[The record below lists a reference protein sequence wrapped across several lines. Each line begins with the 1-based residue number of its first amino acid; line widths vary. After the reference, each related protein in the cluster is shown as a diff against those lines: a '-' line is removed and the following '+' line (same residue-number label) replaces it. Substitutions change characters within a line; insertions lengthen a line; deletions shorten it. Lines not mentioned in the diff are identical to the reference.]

1 MRLTILWHCF
11 IEEVKHEI
19 TAEAYDELSNK
30 AANVPAKLL
39 SLCNKKGKDDKKYE
53 DSVREFCISVHM
65 KSPSAYRYI
74 RNCFKNALP
83 CERTLRKWCQ
93 KMDCTPGFSQGALK
107 YLSVKSQEY
116 QQNGEHLL
124 GSLTFDE
131 MAIREH
137 IQFDGKLT

>member
-30 AANVPAKLL
+30 AANIPAKLL

-83 CERTLRKWCQ
+83 CERTFRKWCQ

-124 GSLTFDE
+124 CSLTFDE

-137 IQFDGKLT
+137 IQFDGMLT